1 LSVQVIN
8 PVRLLVIVDFYKNF
22 ILILHHFVVGYEKSK
37 QNFGAVAQKDRAS
50 ASWISGTRQGNRLC
64 ECGQTQGSL

>member
-1 LSVQVIN
+1 
-8 PVRLLVIVDFYKNF
+8 
-22 ILILHHFVVGYEKSK
+22 LILHHFVVGYEKSK